1 MYKLHEEQRLSI
13 RIMHRILQEIKA
25 GIYQDLSRL
34 PPEVE
39 IAETLMRRR
48 ERDTSTKAD
57 IHERD
62 DGYLQKCREVAQQ
75 AADYFGWTRVSCVRD
90 GKLRSIEDIHE
101 ELYARIKSCLEEV

>member
-39 IAETLMRRR
+39 IAETL
-48 ERDTSTKAD
+48 
-57 IHERD
+57 
-62 DGYLQKCREVAQQ
+62 G
-75 AADYFGWTRVSCVRD
+75 VSRTVVP
-90 GKLRSIEDIHE
+90 GPS
-101 ELYARIKSCLEEV
+101 